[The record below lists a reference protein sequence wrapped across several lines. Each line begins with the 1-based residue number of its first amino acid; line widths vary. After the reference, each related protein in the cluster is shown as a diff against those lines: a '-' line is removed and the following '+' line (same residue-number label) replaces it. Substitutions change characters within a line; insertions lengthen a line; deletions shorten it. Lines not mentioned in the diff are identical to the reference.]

1 MAENW
6 LSKSWLFEIV
16 DSKTGKVEASFTLVL
31 PPQSY
36 QIKEKAR
43 VSITKTFGNAFVDDY
58 GPDNI
63 EITIKGISGTA
74 HVFPTFT
81 TTGKTS
87 RFNPQFASMS
97 ARRSEDQLQSQGYNH
112 RSAFYTFR
120 DEIMRYRDAENF
132 DNKEMRVYDLY
143 DEQAYKCVLL
153 EFTLDRNS
161 DKPFWYPFTISL
173 FVYARLDSKQAAKP
187 QTIDISKDPFSIIN
201 FMDDMLSWYSTVSRP
216 VQSVINGAARV
227 SNDLNLVESR
237 LNSFLTRTR
246 ALIESPLIL
255 SKQLIDT
262 TFSFGATIR
271 SAYADGKITF
281 DNYMT
286 LLEVWQGMV
295 RESMYMYGYS
305 IQQGSQ
311 QSKEEVLPI
320 DKGLSIDTTGVVSP
334 DREQVLNTFSFDSV
348 NIYTIKGEDTLQ
360 TIAQTEMGDD
370 NLWPFIASINSGI
383 DDNSDLVVGEQLYVP
398 STLEAL
404 SKDSFIMTEDTL
416 RDPYGADIRIDG
428 DGNIVVQENSDA
440 ALVSGTA
447 NVQQSV
453 DMRLNTPLGSILKQT
468 AFGLSAQPGA
478 AGTEASL
485 KYLRMGL
492 TTALLQDPR
501 IKSVSGIQ
509 IEISGDQIRASMD
522 ISLVGAEA
530 SLPASVTF

>member
-16 DSKTGKVEASFTLVL
+16 DSKTGKVDASFTLVL

-43 VSITKTFGNAFVDDY
+43 VSITKTFGNAFIDDY

-87 RFNPQFASMS
+87 TFNPQFAS
-97 ARRSEDQLQSQGYNH
+97 AGIEDTIQTQGYNH

-120 DEIMRYRDAENF
+120 NEIMRYRDAENF
-132 DNKEMRVYDLY
+132 DSKEMRVYDLY

-153 EFTLDRNS
+153 EFTLDRNQ

-187 QTIDISKDPFSIIN
+187 QKIDISGDPFSIIN
-201 FMDDMLSWYSTVSRP
+201 FMDNMLSWYTTVSRA

-237 LNSFLTRTR
+237 LDSFLTRTR

-262 TFSFGATIR
+262 TFAFGATIR
-271 SAYADGKITF
+271 SAYTDGKITF
-281 DNYMT
+281 DTYMT

-295 RESMYMYGYS
+295 RESMALYGFS

-311 QSKEEVLPI
+311 QTKEEVMPV
-320 DKGLSIDTTGVVSP
+320 DRGLSIDTSGVVSP

-348 NIYTIKGEDTLQ
+348 NIYTIKGQDTLQ
-360 TIAQTEMGDD
+360 TIAQAEMGDE
-370 NLWPFIASINSGI
+370 NLWPFIASINRGI
-383 DDNSDLVVGEQLYVP
+383 NNNDDLVVGEQLYVP

-404 SKDSFIMTEDTL
+404 SKDSFIMTEDAL

-428 DGNIVVQENSDA
+428 SGNIVVQENSDA
-440 ALVSGTA
+440 ALISGVA

-468 AFGLSAQPGA
+468 AFGLSAQPGG
-478 AGTEASL
+478 AGTESSL

-492 TTALLQDPR
+492 TNALLQDPR

-509 IEISGDQIRASMD
+509 IEMSGDQVRASMD
-522 ISLVGAEA
+522 IYLVGAET
-530 SLPASVTF
+530 SLPASVVF